1 MSTSTDRSR
10 RRPGSET
17 IKLALAVLDQILCRS
32 VMQRPIDVDNRLE
45 VHTLFHWQN
54 TAGLSYLPILN
65 PGNVLM
71 AFHMESLQTS
81 GIDGEWSYLSD
92 NKYTRQK
99 NDIQFCLTFDRRH
112 NSDSIED
119 VT

>member
-1 MSTSTDRSR
+1 
-10 RRPGSET
+10 
-17 IKLALAVLDQILCRS
+17 
-32 VMQRPIDVDNRLE
+32 MQRPIDVDSRLE

-65 PGNVLM
+65 PGNVLL

-92 NKYTRQK
+92 NKYTQGK
-99 NDIQFCLTFDRRH
+99 KIDIQFCLTFDRRH
-112 NSDSIED
+112 NSDDIIED